1 MEQFPTDNHYIT
13 MSKKPNFQDLPFLSK
28 LLTLRSALLEE
39 HNGKEIIEF
48 ADELIEE
55 RDPFEELKER
65 GALAYLGKF
74 SNTPEL
80 LVNPTHRNHVAFQ
93 QLVEE
98 LDELSR
104 SWELTAARLE
114 RFSSR
119 YEKMFSEDSEFE
131 PKDLRNLRV
140 EVDRFVRDF
149 VPLLGDY
156 EKIVSPNDLETS
168 NSLRPALFNSTSGI
182 NFK

>member
-1 MEQFPTDNHYIT
+1 

-131 PKDLRNLRV
+131 PMYSSIKPKLNV
-140 EVDRFVRDF
+140 KKV
-149 VPLLGDY
+149 
-156 EKIVSPNDLETS
+156 
-168 NSLRPALFNSTSGI
+168 ALFGSYGWGECDWMRDW
-182 NFK
+182 